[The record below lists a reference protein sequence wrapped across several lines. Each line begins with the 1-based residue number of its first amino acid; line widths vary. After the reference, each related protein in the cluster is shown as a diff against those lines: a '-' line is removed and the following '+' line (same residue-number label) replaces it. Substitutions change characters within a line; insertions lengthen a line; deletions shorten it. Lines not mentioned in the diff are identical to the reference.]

1 MGFDEEEQHTLQ
13 LLAMLLKPEKVQRG
27 QVLLK
32 QGEKHQEVLL
42 VNSKTHLRVLRKVTL
57 DGGRQRVVE
66 LQPLRGPCL
75 LNERCLSTE
84 GMTCASTI
92 LVSNPGQTMYKLDRF
107 ALFQTISSRGLK
119 QIKANW
125 SDEVDEKKIADQ
137 YMYHVSWKK
146 YKEDLVDDIVTRSLA
161 QDC

>member
-92 LVSNPGQTMYKLDRF
+92 LVSNPGIKSCELDH
-107 ALFQTISSRGLK
+107 ALLAPALRSRLYFR
-119 QIKANW
+119 
-125 SDEVDEKKIADQ
+125 ADD
-137 YMYHVSWKK
+137 V
-146 YKEDLVDDIVTRSLA
+146 
-161 QDC
+161 